1 MNLSKV
7 RIEIG
12 LPAPLRLL
20 HVSDT
25 HLALADGR
33 DGERKQALAAR
44 RSAAFGKEGDCLR
57 YFSEAVAY
65 ARNCCDLMICTGDL
79 RFRVGE
85 ESRHG
90 KGDALRHGLLFCG
103 RKP

>member
-44 RSAAFGKEGDCLR
+44 RSAAFGKEGDGQSETFLLNVKKILR
-57 YFSEAVAY
+57 G
-65 ARNCCDLMICTGDL
+65 RTG
-79 RFRVGE
+79 F
-85 ESRHG
+85 
-90 KGDALRHGLLFCG
+90 
-103 RKP
+103 